1 MGLWLFLI
9 FVGLPIVEIALFI
22 KVGGAIGLLPT
33 LGIVVLTRG
42 RGRRDHAL
50 AGPAAR
56 STDCGRRC
64 RRAGIRSGRLAH
76 GALILVAGIL
86 LILPGFFTD
95 TLGLLLLVPPVRTQ
109 LIRWGASGV
118 TVRAAGV
125 CPAGAC
131 AAGRGSRSTRST
143 RCSTTRAWTAGGG
156 GLGVDAA
163 VSLSVRCGSA
173 RAAC

>member
-1 MGLWLFLI
+1 MGLWLFLT

-33 LGIVVLTRG
+33 LGIVVLTAVGGALIMRWQG
-42 RGRRDHAL
+42 LQARDRLRAAL
-50 AGPAAR
+50 QAGGDPV
-56 STDCGRRC
+56 GP
-64 RRAGIRSGRLAH
+64 IAH

-118 TVRAAGV
+118 TVKAAGYV
-125 CPAGAC
+125 RPARTREPRELIEAEYEVLDDGVERR
-131 AAGRGSRSTRST
+131 RGNSGWTRP
-143 RCSTTRAWTAGGG
+143 
-156 GLGVDAA
+156 
-163 VSLSVRCGSA
+163 
-173 RAAC
+173 